1 MSKLNQLNET
11 GLTEKDIELLVQA
24 VSSSSLS
31 DSEKHNLSYKLKRI
45 ERDVSKVYVNPNQL
59 ELLFED

>member
-45 ERDVSKVYVNPNQL
+45 ERDVSRVYVNPNQL

>member
-1 MSKLNQLNET
+1 MSKINQLSEL
-11 GLTEKDIELLVQA
+11 GLTEKDIELITQA
-24 VSSSSLS
+24 VISSSLS

-45 ERDVSKVYVNPNQL
+45 ERDVSQAYVNPNQL